1 MLRRSPRTQCPGRE
15 VRLHHSAR
23 PGYIQHRLLQKDAQS
38 TSLGLGAGATMQ
50 KKKSMLGMVGQLL
63 QPLNH
68 WFFAWETNE
77 TSEKD
82 FDLGCMVW
90 EKITGQTCSQADSR
104 HKNPTQT
111 ACQFFQPSIHSSY
124 ILQLLQLRAK
134 QPLGTRQKCEF
145 PMRKL

>member
-1 MLRRSPRTQCPGRE
+1 MSWKG
-15 VRLHHSAR
+15 S
-23 PGYIQHRLLQKDAQS
+23 S
-38 TSLGLGAGATMQ
+38 TSSLSKTGIHPAWIASKRRRVHQPRPRSWRNDAKNVCWAT
-50 KKKSMLGMVGQLL
+50 VATVE
-63 QPLNH
+63 PLV
-68 WFFAWETNE
+68 FAWETNE

-82 FDLGCMVW
+82 FDLGCTVW

-124 ILQLLQLRAK
+124 IQQLLQLRAK
-134 QPLGTRQKCEF
+134 QPRGTRQKCEF